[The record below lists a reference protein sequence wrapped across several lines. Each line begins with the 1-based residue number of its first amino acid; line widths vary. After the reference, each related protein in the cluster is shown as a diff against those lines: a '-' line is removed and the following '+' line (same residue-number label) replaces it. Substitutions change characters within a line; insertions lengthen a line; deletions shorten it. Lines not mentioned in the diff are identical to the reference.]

1 MLEERMQQSLTVFA
15 ALERLINLMFKSIN
29 ILWNIVSQ
37 VGIFG
42 MLPDVF
48 VRIKLWCICRQ
59 PFDVQ
64 SIPESSQQAL
74 GGRSMYRPT
83 VQNHNNA
90 LRKMHQ
96 QLCHKPFKVLCN
108 NVVAKNLKI
117 QPQMSPLGRNSD
129 CRNDRQPVSPI
140 PTVMYGCLPSGS
152 PATANHRLK
161 HKATFVSK
169 NDVMPSFFS
178 LFLYKA
184 TCMFAI
190 WQWLLR
196 RVRGLDAEVSG
207 NSNPSLSGYARR
219 LRGRN
224 EYQIVCG
231 LAGQCAAKSIVRWD
245 NHSDKLLSAKVFPM
259 LVFAVVKV
267 WNFVLVGCGLLT
279 PLCHIVCM
287 PFSIGIWQQR
297 IHQPFG
303 QFRTLHSLRL
313 ATLSPCVCVAPIVW
327 LFQWVSCISLSAKGI
342 NLS

>member
-15 ALERLINLMFKSIN
+15 VLERLINLMFKSIN

-48 VRIKLWCICRQ
+48 VRIKLWCIRRQ

-64 SIPESSQQAL
+64 SMPESSQQAP
-74 GGRSMYRPT
+74 GGRSMYRPA

-96 QLCHKPFKVLCN
+96 QLGHKPFKVLCN
-108 NVVAKNLKI
+108 NVVVKNLKI
-117 QPQMSPLGRNSD
+117 QPQMSPPGRNGD
-129 CRNDRQPVSPI
+129 CRNDRQPVSSI
-140 PTVMYGCLPSGS
+140 PTVMNGCLPSGS
-152 PATANHRLK
+152 PCSANHWLE
-161 HKATFVSK
+161 HKAAFIRK
-169 NDVMPSFFS
+169 NDIMPPFLS

-184 TCMFAI
+184 TCIFAI

-196 RVRGLDAEVSG
+196 RVRGLGVEVSG

-224 EYQIVCG
+224 GCQIVCG
-231 LAGQCAAKSIVRWD
+231 LPGQCVAKSIVRWD
-245 NHSDKLLSAKVFPM
+245 SHSDKLLSAAVFPM
-259 LVFAVVKV
+259 LVFAWAKV
-267 WNFVLVGCGLLT
+267 WNFVLAGCGLLM
-279 PLCHIVCM
+279 PLRRIVCM
-287 PFSIGIWQQR
+287 PFSIGIRQQQ

-303 QFRTLHSLRL
+303 RFRILHSLRL
-313 ATLSPCVCVAPIVW
+313 ATLLPCVCVAPIVR
-327 LFQWVSCISLSAKGI
+327 LFLWVSCIRLSAKGI
-342 NLS
+342 TLS